1 MNLTIKDLSFQYFV
15 KKPILT
21 NFSHTFESQSITA
34 IIGPSGIG
42 KSTLFQLILGLLKP
56 HQGTISFGDTLL
68 SSPHFVLPTEK
79 RGIGAVFQDFALFPH
94 LTVKENIRFG
104 LKGSSASLQ
113 EQVDMIAHV
122 FELKDVLNAYPY
134 RLSGGQMQRVAF
146 ARSIAPC
153 PHILLLDEPFSN
165 LDESLT
171 ESLRKT
177 LKTFLK
183 NKWITTL
190 IVTHDEKDV
199 KRFADSSFH
208 LK

>member
-21 NFSHTFESQSITA
+21 NFSYTFESQSITA

-42 KSTLFQLILGLLKP
+42 KTTLFQLILGFLKP
-56 HQGTISFGDTLL
+56 HQGTISRGDTLL
-68 SSPHFVLPTEK
+68 SSPQFVLPTEK

-94 LTVKENIRFG
+94 LTVKENIAFG
-104 LKGSSASLQ
+104 LKGSPASIH
-113 EQVDMIAHV
+113 EQVLMIAHV
-122 FELKDVLNAYPY
+122 FELSDVLNAYPY

-146 ARSIAPC
+146 ARSLAPC
-153 PHILLLDEPFSN
+153 PQTLLLDEPFSN
-165 LDESLT
+165 LDETLT

-177 LKTFLK
+177 LRMFLK
-183 NKWITTL
+183 NKGITAL

-199 KRFADSSFH
+199 ARFADTSFH